1 MALVIADRIQETTTT
16 TGTGNYTLAGAKDGF
31 VSFAGVGNGNTT
43 YYACSD
49 GTDFEIGLGTYSNLS
64 TGFITRTTIL
74 TSSNSNAAV
83 NWSAGEK
90 DIFVTL
96 PADKAVIEDGSN
108 DISVGGN
115 IAVGGTVDGRD
126 VATDGTKL
134 DGIEASAEANQTDAE
149 IKTSYENNADTNA
162 LTDALLTK
170 LNGVA
175 ASANNYTHPNHS
187 GEVTSTA
194 DGATVIADNVVDEA
208 NLKVSNTPT
217 NGYFLSAQSGN
228 TGGLTWADAG
238 HYNNADV
245 DTHLNVSGAQTNE
258 VLSWNGSD
266 YNWTSVGANQ
276 ALDTTSSP
284 TFSTLNVTNTVTANT
299 FNATSDATLKTNIA
313 PIENALAILEK
324 ITGVSFDW
332 KNHQGS
338 AEGVLA
344 QEVEQV
350 LPNAVNTDEQGK
362 KSVSYNNLVGVL
374 IEAVKGQQEQINKLK
389 DRLNGL
395 ST

>member
-16 TGTGNYTLAGAKDGF
+16 TGTGDYALAGAKDGF

-49 GTDFEIGLGTYSNLS
+49 GTDFEIGLGTYSSLS
-64 TGFITRTTIL
+64 NGFITRTTIL

-108 DISVGGN
+108 NITIGN
-115 IAVGGTVDGRD
+115 NITVGGTVDGRD
-126 VATDGTKL
+126 IATDGVKL
-134 DGIEASAEANQTDAE
+134 DGIEASATADQTDAE
-149 IKTSYENNADTNA
+149 IKTAYENNSDTNA
-162 LTDALLTK
+162 FTDALLTK
-170 LNGVA
+170 LNGVDT
-175 ASANNYTHPNHS
+175 SANNYVHPNHS

-238 HYNNADV
+238 HYTDADV
-245 DTHLNVSGAQTNE
+245 DTHLNTSGAQTNE

-266 YNWTSVGANQ
+266 YNWTTVGANQ

-284 TFSTLNVTNTVTANT
+284 TFSTLTVTNTVTADT

-313 PIENALAILEK
+313 PIKIAKVALK
-324 ITGVSFDW
+324 VF
-332 KNHQGS
+332 
-338 AEGVLA
+338 
-344 QEVEQV
+344 
-350 LPNAVNTDEQGK
+350 
-362 KSVSYNNLVGVL
+362 
-374 IEAVKGQQEQINKLK
+374 
-389 DRLNGL
+389 
-395 ST
+395 